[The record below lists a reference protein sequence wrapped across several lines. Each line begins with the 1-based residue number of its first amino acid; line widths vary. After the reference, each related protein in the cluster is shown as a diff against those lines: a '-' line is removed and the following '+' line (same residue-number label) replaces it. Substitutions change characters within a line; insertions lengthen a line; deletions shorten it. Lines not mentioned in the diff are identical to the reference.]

1 MPKQSTANHSQ
12 NMPLCGCPDIYPCLV
27 SWPTSGYYVHSR
39 KALGLGTRSG
49 DEWWCGRAF
58 TTTRRIH
65 VKSISPDQKKTKK
78 QKQET
83 QTYINQLYIYFHNL
97 ILTHFVEH
105 QPKTEVRIYGWCTRL
120 YWQCFA
126 PRVDNKHL
134 YAPTWHQQNLCVEF
148 PFIVES
154 HLPNRGVNQQKKW
167 RE

>member
-65 VKSISPDQKKTKK
+65 VKSISPDQKKNKTKTRNTNIYKPVLYIFTISYWHTLWNTNQK
-78 QKQET
+78 QKFASTGDVHDSTLTMFCASSGQ
-83 QTYINQLYIYFHNL
+83 QTSLRSNMASAKSLRWVSFYS
-97 ILTHFVEH
+97 
-105 QPKTEVRIYGWCTRL
+105 G
-120 YWQCFA
+120 
-126 PRVDNKHL
+126 
-134 YAPTWHQQNLCVEF
+134 
-148 PFIVES
+148 ES
-154 HLPNRGVNQQKKW
+154 SP
-167 RE
+167 E